1 MSMKL
6 FEDLKDSKIDRR
18 EVLKNQSRLKS
29 DLSETKI
36 GSKNQQIKKTNN
48 KRCF

>member
-1 MSMKL
+1 MKL

-29 DLSETKI
+29 DLRETKI
-36 GSKNQQIKKTNN
+36 GSKNQQIKKKKKK
-48 KRCF
+48 KRQ